1 VARVSQVIVL
11 AEDERQQRFVR
22 YYLRK
27 LSYTAHD
34 IRLEPLSSGRGS
46 GEAWVR
52 TRYPPAVEAY
62 RARSGRAQTSLV
74 VAIDADTRD
83 ITRRARQ
90 LEESLASEG
99 RSPRAPEERIA
110 HLIPR
115 RNIETWILN
124 LNGNPVD
131 EETDFHHAPGVD
143 DLIDSAAQTLFE
155 WTRPNAA
162 IPAFCV
168 PSLRF
173 AIPEIRRLEHRP

>member
-1 VARVSQVIVL
+1 
-11 AEDERQQRFVR
+11 
-22 YYLRK
+22 
-27 LSYTAHD
+27 
-34 IRLEPLSSGRGS
+34 
-46 GEAWVR
+46 
-52 TRYPPAVEAY
+52 
-62 RARSGRAQTSLV
+62 V

>member
-27 LSYTAHD
+27 LSYTTHD
-34 IRLEPLSSGRGS
+34 IRLEPLPAGRGS
-46 GEAWVR
+46 GEASVR
-52 TRYPPAVEAY
+52 TRYSPAVKAY
-62 RARSGRAQTSLV
+62 RARSARAQTSLV
-74 VAIDADTRD
+74 VAIDADTGD
-83 ITRRARQ
+83 IAHRAGQ
-90 LEESLASEG
+90 LEERLVSEG
-99 RSPRAPEERIA
+99 QSLRTGEERII

-124 LNGNPVD
+124 LNGNSVD
-131 EETDFHHAPGVD
+131 EDTDFRHAPAVD
-143 DLIDSAAQTLFE
+143 HLIDSAAKTFFE